1 MGGTTRT
8 AAHNRLRDPTSGTR
22 TAFPARLDAAPGH
35 RFDKDEVAQLTRL
48 LELVM
53 NNAWDADVLCSRDG
67 NARRLRA
74 KISHDEWYQLLG
86 FVTA

>member
-1 MGGTTRT
+1 
-8 AAHNRLRDPTSGTR
+8 L
-22 TAFPARLDAAPGH
+22 APGH
-35 RFDKDEVAQLTRL
+35 RFDKDEVAQLTLL

>member
-1 MGGTTRT
+1 MKKLVG
-8 AAHNRLRDPTSGTR
+8 L
-22 TAFPARLDAAPGH
+22 PALWGAVAVVQ
-35 RFDKDEVAQLTRL
+35 VAQLTRL

>member
-1 MGGTTRT
+1 
-8 AAHNRLRDPTSGTR
+8 
-22 TAFPARLDAAPGH
+22 
-35 RFDKDEVAQLTRL
+35 VAQLTRL